1 MLLTWH
7 ISARFNHVYLSKK
20 PMDLFLQDPNE
31 IPLPPDEVRIR
42 ELRIDPFPD
51 NRRIR
56 ISLQITPFQTRPNIE
71 ILITNENEEES
82 GSLTIIES
90 INPKMEF
97 TIHLKD
103 DKPNGK
109 YTVSSQIYYYEDD
122 QNTEVKASQLEE
134 GIHQLPT
141 IVKIVN
147 HHQTTFVIENPPD
160 GD

>member
-1 MLLTWH
+1 
-7 ISARFNHVYLSKK
+7 
-20 PMDLFLQDPNE
+20 MDLFLQDPNE

-56 ISLQITPFQTRPNIE
+56 ISLHITPFQTRPNIE

-90 INPKMEF
+90 IDPKMEF
-97 TIHLKD
+97 TVHLKD

-109 YTVSSQIYYYEDD
+109 YTLSSQIYYYEDD
-122 QNTEVKASQLEE
+122 QNTEVKASQLEA

-141 IVKIVN
+141 NVKIVDQ
-147 HHQTTFVIENPPD
+147 HQTTFVIENLSD

>member
-1 MLLTWH
+1 
-7 ISARFNHVYLSKK
+7 
-20 PMDLFLQDPNE
+20 MDLFLQDPTD

-42 ELRIDPFPD
+42 ELRVDPLPD

-71 ILITNENEEES
+71 IVITNENEEDS

-90 INPKMEF
+90 IDPKMEF
-97 TIHLKD
+97 TVHLKD
-103 DKPNGK
+103 DEPNGQ

-122 QNTEVKASQLEE
+122 QDTEAQESQLDE

-141 IVKIVN
+141 NIKIVD
-147 HHQTTFVIENPPD
+147 HRQTTFVIENLPA
-160 GD
+160 GE

>member
-1 MLLTWH
+1 
-7 ISARFNHVYLSKK
+7 
-20 PMDLFLQDPNE
+20 MDLILQDPNE

-90 INPKMEF
+90 IDPKMEF
-97 TIHLKD
+97 TVHLKD
-103 DKPNGK
+103 VEPNGK
-109 YTVSSQIYYYEDD
+109 YTASAQIYYYEDD
-122 QNTEVKASQLEE
+122 QNTAAKASQQEE

-141 IVKIVN
+141 NVKIVDQR
-147 HHQTTFVIENPPD
+147 QTTFVIENLPD